1 MKEKLRILEDRP
13 RPDKLP
19 IDEIPEYKEES
30 WKDTEKLL
38 KDGLRE
44 KQRALNEARCQ
55 VPTADKVIMS
65 MRTSAKPLLLLKKY
79 IKKK

>member
-30 WKDTEKLL
+30 
-38 KDGLRE
+38 
-44 KQRALNEARCQ
+44 
-55 VPTADKVIMS
+55 
-65 MRTSAKPLLLLKKY
+65 
-79 IKKK
+79 